1 MPDVLSGHYLRGL
14 GPEWLLPV
22 LASARS
28 DPCPALLFHVVFA
41 EYDHWIHIIGVP
53 RLMCCI
59 TALCV
64 MMFYVLYC
72 SLIYR
77 CLLPSRF
84 LNRKRFCVQYVFV
97 SLSLSLHY
105 KYQTIIRTCFACL
118 TWNWSHSGL
127 DGWWKFIWPRDAKGK
142 RIWNHLDAGHIAF
155 TTREFSAQSQTLQE
169 DAGSIVGAVD
179 GIGSNSGSVIPEIH
193 SFGIQF

>member
-97 SLSLSLHY
+97 SLSLSLY
-105 KYQTIIRTCFACL
+105 IINIRLLYARVL
-118 TWNWSHSGL
+118 HASHEIDHTAVWTVDENLFGQ
-127 DGWWKFIWPRDAKGK
+127 GMPRVRG
-142 RIWNHLDAGHIAF
+142 
-155 TTREFSAQSQTLQE
+155 
-169 DAGSIVGAVD
+169 
-179 GIGSNSGSVIPEIH
+179 
-193 SFGIQF
+193 FGITWMLVILLLRQENSQPSHKLCRKMQGALLERLME